1 MLLKNLCAATILAL
15 ASAPVLAAECS
26 VDIQGNDQMQ
36 FNTNAITV
44 DKSCKQFTVN
54 LSHPGNLPKNVMGH
68 NWVLTTAA
76 DMQGVVT
83 DGMAAGLDKNY
94 VKTDDTRVI
103 AHTKLIGSGEKD
115 SVTFDVSKLK
125 EGEQYT
131 FFCTFPGHSALM
143 KGVLKLVD

>member
-1 MLLKNLCAATILAL
+1 MLRKLAAVSLL
-15 ASAPVLAAECS
+15 SLLSAPLLAAECS

-68 NWVLTTAA
+68 NWVLSTAA

-83 DGMAAGLDKNY
+83 DGMASGLDKDY
-94 VKTDDTRVI
+94 LKPTT
-103 AHTKLIGSGEKD
+103 A
-115 SVTFDVSKLK
+115 VSSP
-125 EGEQYT
+125 T
-131 FFCTFPGHSALM
+131 PS
-143 KGVLKLVD
+143 